1 MLGKLL
7 SVHCVILNV
16 ELILGYVFWCLFQG
30 LAPMIWFYPLNDLEI
45 SGYEAYAALWFL
57 QVITGNAV
65 KDSHN
70 VIIVHDFTG

>member
-1 MLGKLL
+1 
-7 SVHCVILNV
+7 
-16 ELILGYVFWCLFQG
+16 
-30 LAPMIWFYPLNDLEI
+30 MIWFYPLNDLEI

-70 VIIVHDFTG
+70 VSIVHDFTG